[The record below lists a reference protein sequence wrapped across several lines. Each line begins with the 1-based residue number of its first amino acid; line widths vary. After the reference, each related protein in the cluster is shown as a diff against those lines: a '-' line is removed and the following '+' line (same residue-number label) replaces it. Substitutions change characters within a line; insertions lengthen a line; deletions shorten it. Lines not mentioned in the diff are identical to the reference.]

1 MRHGTPHPDRRFRT
15 AHFALRL
22 GRWCITGDFFPGT
35 NKPKTWQSDKWL
47 TTSGTREDQSILSQD
62 PPCYSGAALANFL
75 CGVRPML
82 PSFVT
87 DLKTF
92 VPAKDPE
99 LSKQFYIDLGFTINW
114 SNEQIAELQIGS
126 FRFLLQTFYVAE
138 HAGNFMMSLA
148 VEDADAWWE
157 HIQRLEFTKKYPG
170 IMCKPPQMQ
179 PWGIRV
185 LYLSDP
191 SGVLWHITDQLKS

>member
-1 MRHGTPHPDRRFRT
+1 MRRAILLRHNENSVLRESNAAKSCDR
-15 AHFALRL
+15 
-22 GRWCITGDFFPGT
+22 
-35 NKPKTWQSDKWL
+35 
-47 TTSGTREDQSILSQD
+47 SQD
-62 PPCYSGAALANFL
+62 IRPCQDS
-75 CGVRPML
+75 
-82 PSFVT
+82 
-87 DLKTF
+87 
-92 VPAKDPE
+92 E
-99 LSKQFYIDLGFTINW
+99 LSKKFYADLGFTINW

-157 HIQRLEFTKKYPG
+157 YIQKQDLVTKYPG

-191 SGVLWHITDQLKS
+191 TGVLWHITD

>member
-1 MRHGTPHPDRRFRT
+1 V
-15 AHFALRL
+15 
-22 GRWCITGDFFPGT
+22 I
-35 NKPKTWQSDKWL
+35 
-47 TTSGTREDQSILSQD
+47 
-62 PPCYSGAALANFL
+62 
-75 CGVRPML
+75 
-82 PSFVT
+82 PSPVT

-92 VPAKDPE
+92 VPAKDAA
-99 LSKQFYIDLGFTINW
+99 LSRKFYADLGFTINW
-114 SNEQIAELQIGS
+114 SNHQIAELQIGS

-157 HIQRLEFTKKYPG
+157 YIQKQELAKKYPG

-191 SGVLWHITDQLKS
+191 TGVLWHITDMRKA